1 MTRQP
6 GGKSSEL
13 RQPKMEKPK
22 ARSKAKASGKERKES
37 MEKVEE
43 AVEEEG
49 AQAAPEDLTVAAD
62 GSDNKTVVVEHWLV
76 SLFSLLKYY
85 STVGRKKYYSIK

>member
-49 AQAAPEDLTVAAD
+49 AEAAPEDLTVAAD
-62 GSDNKTVVVEHWLV
+62 GSDNKTVVVEHWSAFFFFL
-76 SLFSLLKYY
+76 SLKYY
-85 STVGRKKYYSIK
+85 STK